1 MEVAMSVSRIV
12 VFASVALIA
21 GACAGP
27 YDRQASVPPSTP
39 RADNVARNNC
49 VDYGFTPGTASYDR
63 CVQREAGAR
72 SYGRVGRDY
81 SDARL
86 IQDARDACFDYGL
99 ERGSRSYDVCVVREV
114 DARRYRQ
121 SAG

>member
-1 MEVAMSVSRIV
+1 MTALRIITLLAVVS
-12 VFASVALIA
+12 IA
-21 GACAGP
+21 GGCAGP
-27 YDRQASVPPSTP
+27 YDKQASVPPSTP
-39 RADNVARNNC
+39 RPDATARNNC

-99 ERGSRSYDVCVVREV
+99 ERGSRSYDVCLVREV

-121 SAG
+121 TAG